1 MTDPKAVSDAE
12 TLIPLSDPVRTV
24 RAQRRLDAE
33 PYRVYRA
40 WSAPEALSEWFPDR
54 VEGSLTPGTR
64 STLVFPDQRVWWDV
78 IEADPNSRFQFRWP
92 WLADDAWV
100 TTVTVTITP
109 RGYGS
114 LVTLEDGPFDLTR
127 PGLLDAY
134 AESSAGWEKALAT
147 LRALVDFSVD
157 LRGRNPSPPQTA
169 GRER

>member
-1 MTDPKAVSDAE
+1 MTDEE
-12 TLIPLSDPVRTV
+12 TTITLSDPVRTV

-40 WSAPEALSEWFPDR
+40 WSAPEALSEWFPTQ
-54 VEGSLTPGTR
+54 VEGSLAPGTR

-78 IEADPNSRFQFRWP
+78 VEADPNSRFQFRWP

-109 RGYGS
+109 RGYGT
-114 LVTLEDGPFDLTR
+114 LLTLEDGPFDLTR

-134 AESSAGWEKALAT
+134 AECMAGWGEALAE
-147 LRALVDFSVD
+147 LRAIVDYSVD
-157 LRGRNPSPPQTA
+157 LRRNPKPPQA
-169 GRER
+169 ASRARG